1 MTTAKCFSISFSVFY
16 SHLPHTSFMESS
28 LLGTSLS
35 SSKHRVTKLQIA
47 FTHRSSTEANV
58 AAPKL
63 LAIANLG
70 KTKDCSVFLC
80 SFVNQGDLVDS
91 MKWVWWHLPQTCITV
106 TALFIKSKAI
116 NPNGEGT
123 ARLWAL

>member
-35 SSKHRVTKLQIA
+35 SSEHRVTKLQIT
-47 FTHRSSTEANV
+47 FTHRSSTEATV

-63 LAIANLG
+63 LVIANLG
-70 KTKDCSVFLC
+70 ETKDCSHL
-80 SFVNQGDLVDS
+80 SLFVNQGDSVAS
-91 MKWVWWHLPQTCITV
+91 MKWVWWHLPRTCITV
-106 TALFIKSKAI
+106 TALFIQSKAI
-116 NPNGEGT
+116 SPNGEGT